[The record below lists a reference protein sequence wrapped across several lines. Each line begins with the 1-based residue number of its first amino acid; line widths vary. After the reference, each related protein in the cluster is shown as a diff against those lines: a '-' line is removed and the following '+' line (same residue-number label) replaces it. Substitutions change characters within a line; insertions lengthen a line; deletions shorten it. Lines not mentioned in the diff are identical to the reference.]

1 MISSRI
7 IRIHLAIGETPPFH
21 APFWFQ
27 SNRSHAV
34 IHREYYPFLKI
45 LNRFRPRHTRGGR
58 QLVDGRITVFGS
70 LSNREI
76 YPSPLYARI
85 ISQQHGIIR
94 ESEQGNVCSSSR
106 LLFALIIVIR
116 AGLWIIKLALRF
128 NPSSIPRRKLIFFIA
143 TRLFRRVY

>member
-1 MISSRI
+1 M
-7 IRIHLAIGETPPFH
+7 
-21 APFWFQ
+21 
-27 SNRSHAV
+27 
-34 IHREYYPFLKI
+34 
-45 LNRFRPRHTRGGR
+45 
-58 QLVDGRITVFGS
+58 DGRITVFGS
-70 LSNREI
+70 LSSREI

-94 ESEQGNVCSSSR
+94 ESGQGNVCSSSR